1 MPEIHVDARPRLT
14 VPEER
19 PAVGE
24 RKADEDVEA
33 AFGGL
38 GRQPQIIRPPEWYHR
53 LVRQRY
59 DDCSVDG
66 RDDARS
72 PIMCRRLIEF
82 LRRGE
87 GAGDKAREEE
97 ENVRCGGLGGGEE
110 LEWDAFK
117 LVDDRGHGGGDGC
130 LSARKRSRRA

>member
-38 GRQPQIIRPPEWYHR
+38 PEWT
-53 LVRQRY
+53 V
-59 DDCSVDG
+59 
-66 RDDARS
+66 
-72 PIMCRRLIEF
+72 
-82 LRRGE
+82 RRGSAAE
-87 GAGDKAREEE
+87 NKIVAFQAQAPDERTRQAVSAAVARFERNDASSLTSARWLPFMRKCRDEALGLPTW
-97 ENVRCGGLGGGEE
+97 VRKKVTAQGEE
-110 LEWDAFK
+110 MTICSGAALMHPPW
-117 LVDDRGHGGGDGC
+117 
-130 LSARKRSRRA
+130 